1 MAGPL
6 VTRRNGKTQ
15 ACEPCRRRK
24 VACDHSYPVCRR
36 CRRKPNGEANCYYA
50 TASQDASTPG
60 LSQRP
65 ENGTSLGAAT
75 PREPLL
81 QSGHFGP
88 DDRLWSSPAA
98 RAPLGFF
105 GPTSF
110 PAAYEE
116 TETSLAAQL
125 TRGENV
131 PPSPSCTTAPSRV
144 DIQNMVNMDQGANWL
159 AIRVLQ
165 AIPEKPFSDSFHSH
179 ASSDGWVRKI
189 GERLITST
197 WETFGSYL
205 RDRGNVIKL
214 RELGSMIC
222 INTRRSLKEDQDD
235 PQAWIE
241 TFSGSNLRWEAIG
254 MMFLYAALGELSASM
269 TAESRKVL
277 EHYTEFC
284 SSCITLANM
293 GGSSGSLMLF
303 LMYKRSVLHACMHG
317 ETSLPYWKFHAETV
331 AMLTFSGFHDNRP
344 RDASGTSSEP
354 TVATE
359 IRRRVGCQIFVVD
372 KFLATLVG
380 RPPLL
385 TRRFCCI
392 KPPLDLDD
400 SALLSDKEMF
410 RTRVQG
416 LDSDGWETD
425 GRFHSTTLLRV
436 RMMVALIRDEILE
449 AVLSQTGECTFEHL
463 MSLKVKELELYHTL
477 PAHVICSRTLD
488 EIRNINL
495 HSDYPKL
502 LTRLD
507 HLLNLFLVERAL
519 VKQGHSRVDLLTISF
534 EMVVLT
540 LSLWT
545 QKHVWAGIQGESQWI
560 IMGYATLAGAVL
572 CLELM
577 DSDPVIIT
585 PGNNVIAG
593 ETCSRSSIIQQL
605 SLLVGCLSASNS
617 SQPNS
622 SISQNVR
629 AVIKKVLD
637 HILNNPSIPPA
648 TIGFEGFDFTA
659 DWDTFAQFN
668 LLDDFDW
675 LSQDREME
683 DSRGLQ

>member
-50 TASQDASTPG
+50 TASRDASTPRI
-60 LSQRP
+60 SQRP
-65 ENGTSLGAAT
+65 ENETSLGVAT
-75 PREPLL
+75 SREPPL

-131 PPSPSCTTAPSRV
+131 PPPPSCTTAPSRV

-205 RDRGNVIKL
+205 RDKGNVMKL

-241 TFSGSNLRWEAIG
+241 TFSGPSLRWEAIG

-317 ETSLPYWKFHAETV
+317 ETSK
-331 AMLTFSGFHDNRP
+331 
-344 RDASGTSSEP
+344 
-354 TVATE
+354 
-359 IRRRVGCQIFVVD
+359 
-372 KFLATLVG
+372 
-380 RPPLL
+380 
-385 TRRFCCI
+385 
-392 KPPLDLDD
+392 
-400 SALLSDKEMF
+400 AL
-410 RTRVQG
+410 
-416 LDSDGWETD
+416 
-425 GRFHSTTLLRV
+425 
-436 RMMVALIRDEILE
+436 
-449 AVLSQTGECTFEHL
+449 
-463 MSLKVKELELYHTL
+463 
-477 PAHVICSRTLD
+477 
-488 EIRNINL
+488 
-495 HSDYPKL
+495 
-502 LTRLD
+502 
-507 HLLNLFLVERAL
+507 
-519 VKQGHSRVDLLTISF
+519 
-534 EMVVLT
+534 
-540 LSLWT
+540 
-545 QKHVWAGIQGESQWI
+545 
-560 IMGYATLAGAVL
+560 
-572 CLELM
+572 
-577 DSDPVIIT
+577 
-585 PGNNVIAG
+585 
-593 ETCSRSSIIQQL
+593 
-605 SLLVGCLSASNS
+605 
-617 SQPNS
+617 
-622 SISQNVR
+622 R
-629 AVIKKVLD
+629 AVRDVF
-637 HILNNPSIPPA
+637 A
-648 TIGFEGFDFTA
+648 FA
-659 DWDTFAQFN
+659 DADQVFHTGN
-668 LLDDFDW
+668 
-675 LSQDREME
+675 STPKR
-683 DSRGLQ
+683 SRC